1 MKTAFDQPEHRRR
14 EPERALAHCSR
25 AWARG
30 LAVALVVAATFV
42 GALLGQQAP
51 GPSPA
56 PDAADTLFQKGVE
69 ALKTGRLQEAEKAFQ
84 QVLAAPQGDNEFVRQ
99 NLGIVYQQRGDH
111 AKAAEQF
118 RKAIEWKQ
126 DDAAPHA
133 LLGVSLLALGKPQE
147 AVEQLAK
154 AVQLAPDQP
163 DLRLQLAL
171 AYERA
176 GDTPEVVEQL
186 RALRRLQPKEP
197 EHAYRLGKAYIDLA
211 AWATR
216 KMIETDPQSPRVLQ
230 LLGENYLVQG
240 NLALAER
247 NLSRAAELGPDVPGV
262 HWSLAQ
268 VYVKKGDKAAA
279 LRELDRELAAV
290 PGSLMALR
298 LKQQLEKQP

>member
-1 MKTAFDQPEHRRR
+1 MTASGQSNVLRGKPRQAIPQR
-14 EPERALAHCSR
+14 HCES
-25 AWARG
+25 ARG
-30 LAVALVVAATFV
+30 LLL
-42 GALLGQQAP
+42 ALLVCSAGLLHGQQAP
-51 GPSPA
+51 SPSNGSLA
-56 PDAADTLFQKGVE
+56 VQEQFQKGVE
-69 ALKTGRLQEAEKAFQ
+69 ALKNGRLEEAEKAFQ
-84 QVLAAPQGDNEFVRQ
+84 QVLAAPQADSEFVRQ

-111 AKAAEQF
+111 AKAVEQF

-133 LLGVSLLALGKPQE
+133 LLGVSLLALGKVQE
-147 AVEQLAK
+147 AVAQLEK
-154 AVQLAPDQP
+154 AVELDPKKP
-163 DLRLQLAL
+163 DLRLQLTL

-176 GDTPEVVEQL
+176 GNTPKLVEQL
-186 RALRRLQPKEP
+186 RALRRLEPKEP

-211 AWATR
+211 AWSTR
-216 KMIETDPQSPRVLQ
+216 KMMEADPASPRVFQ
-230 LLGENYLVQG
+230 LLGENFLVQG

-268 VYVKKGDKAAA
+268 VYVRKGDKQAA